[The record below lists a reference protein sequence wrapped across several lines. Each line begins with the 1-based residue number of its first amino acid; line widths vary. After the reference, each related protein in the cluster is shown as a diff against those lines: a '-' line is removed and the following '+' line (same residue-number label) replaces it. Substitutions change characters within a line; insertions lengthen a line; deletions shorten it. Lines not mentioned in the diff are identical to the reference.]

1 MAARDAICL
10 EMEHVHTCVRHR
22 RMSCP
27 ISPPHTS
34 LVVPPC
40 PRYELSPLAPSS
52 PASQMQV
59 ALVDPSINTAR
70 RLDELDR
77 DVMRL
82 KHMCTATSDALRTIE
97 NRLRAVERGEPRGEV
112 ETAEPAAAVAG
123 RGGGRGKGRGR
134 GRGGRAGGGAA
145 RGHGMDEEP
154 APGFAESAEEELR
167 RQTRST
173 GGPPAGK
180 TRPLVGK
187 KRNRQDGGEAPRS
200 RPNLRSASP
209 AGEDGVETP
218 EP

>member
-1 MAARDAICL
+1 
-10 EMEHVHTCVRHR
+10 
-22 RMSCP
+22 
-27 ISPPHTS
+27 
-34 LVVPPC
+34 
-40 PRYELSPLAPSS
+40 
-52 PASQMQV
+52 MQV
-59 ALVDPSINTAR
+59 ALVDPSMNTAR
-70 RLDELDR
+70 RLDELDT

-112 ETAEPAAAVAG
+112 ETAEPPTLGAG

-218 EP
+218 KP